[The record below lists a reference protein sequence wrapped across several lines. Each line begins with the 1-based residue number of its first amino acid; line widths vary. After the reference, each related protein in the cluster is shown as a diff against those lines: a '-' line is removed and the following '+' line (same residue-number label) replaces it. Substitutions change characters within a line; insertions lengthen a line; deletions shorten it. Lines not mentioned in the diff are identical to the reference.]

1 MDLEYQLIIPE
12 LVLAI
17 LATLVVAGALVFRQ
31 IRQEVWGYAT
41 AAALFIIAVATAA
54 AYWNTNDDF
63 ANVLAVDHFTV
74 LFRVFF
80 LGIALFTVLAAVQF
94 AGDRLKNHAEFYG
107 LIVFATLG
115 MMLLAA
121 SRELLTAYL
130 SLELLSFSFYILVGF
145 NKLNPFSNEGSLKYM
160 LLGAFSSALMLY
172 GISLIYGVTGTT
184 LYSGIEPDA
193 AQAGRNI
200 ADQLANFAGAADPT
214 AADPD
219 SVRPGLLI
227 GLVLITA
234 GLGFKVSA
242 VPFHQWTPDAYQGAP
257 LPITAFLSAGGKA
270 AAFAFFLR
278 LFSEAFLPAA
288 NEWVWFVAILAAAT
302 MITGNLMALQQ
313 TNLKRLMAYSSISQV
328 GYLLVGIV
336 ALSADSIGQ
345 SQDAASAL
353 VLHLIGYVATNIA
366 VFAAIIAFYNR
377 TGRDDIIDVRGLAE
391 RQPFLAFA
399 IAAALF
405 SLAGMPL
412 FAGFYTKFIIFQVA
426 FNNGFLWLGA
436 VGITASFVSL
446 YYYLMVIK
454 QMYLY
459 QPEGE
464 DRSRFTISRPLQG
477 ALLVLVAGVLF
488 IGLYP
493 TPLFEVIDGSTA
505 HLFEQA
511 RETAASAASPLSG
524 G

>member
-1 MDLEYQLIIPE
+1 
-12 LVLAI
+12 
-17 LATLVVAGALVFRQ
+17 
-31 IRQEVWGYAT
+31 
-41 AAALFIIAVATAA
+41 
-54 AYWNTNDDF
+54 
-63 ANVLAVDHFTV
+63 
-74 LFRVFF
+74 
-80 LGIALFTVLAAVQF
+80 
-94 AGDRLKNHAEFYG
+94 
-107 LIVFATLG
+107 
-115 MMLLAA
+115 
-121 SRELLTAYL
+121 
-130 SLELLSFSFYILVGF
+130 
-145 NKLNPFSNEGSLKYM
+145 
-160 LLGAFSSALMLY
+160 
-172 GISLIYGVTGTT
+172 
-184 LYSGIEPDA
+184 
-193 AQAGRNI
+193 
-200 ADQLANFAGAADPT
+200 
-214 AADPD
+214 
-219 SVRPGLLI
+219 
-227 GLVLITA
+227 
-234 GLGFKVSA
+234 
-242 VPFHQWTPDAYQGAP
+242 
-257 LPITAFLSAGGKA
+257 
-270 AAFAFFLR
+270 
-278 LFSEAFLPAA
+278 
-288 NEWVWFVAILAAAT
+288 